1 MFSIAHLKFKDIFGR
16 SIRPLAPLTFKVEE
30 PDDMTDEIELALME
44 LKDSFD
50 LPTEE
55 VDRAILSRR
64 VSIENKSK

>member
-1 MFSIAHLKFKDIFGR
+1 MFSITHLKLKDIFGR
-16 SIRPLAPLTFKVEE
+16 STRPLAPFTFKVEE

-55 VDRAILSRR
+55 VERAIMSRR
-64 VSIENKSK
+64 ASIESKNK